1 MGTISALSFSE
12 ASRIAFDTDKTI
24 AHTKGYVIS
33 QKGYT
38 NHDVVLLLSS
48 SCQVKFCENFT
59 NEDNFNNT
67 FSLKSFR
74 TTAVATE
81 FRGKGN
87 TIFQDS
93 KNKTGL
99 CCIKPILR
107 VYMLIFISRKG
118 RKGNDDDDD
127 DDKTISPGYDKHIN
141 VPFGAHYLALTC
153 SISLY
158 LALSR
163 KAQNLCSIFATANG
177 KRRTIHPLRFARR
190 PCLRGTVSYSR
201 HL

>member
-93 KNKTGL
+93 KNKTVL

-118 RKGNDDDDD
+118 RKGRRTSNAN
-127 DDKTISPGYDKHIN
+127 H
-141 VPFGAHYLALTC
+141 
-153 SISLY
+153 
-158 LALSR
+158 
-163 KAQNLCSIFATANG
+163 ATAEAVAGYARRRAQRRNRNG
-177 KRRTIHPLRFARR
+177 TIHPQRTLPQPSPRVELESS
-190 PCLRGTVSYSR
+190 PLME
-201 HL
+201 H